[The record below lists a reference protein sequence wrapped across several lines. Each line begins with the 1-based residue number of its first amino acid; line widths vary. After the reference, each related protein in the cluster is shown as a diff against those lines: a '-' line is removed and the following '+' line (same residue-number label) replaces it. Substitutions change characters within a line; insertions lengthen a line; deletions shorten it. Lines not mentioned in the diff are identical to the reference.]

1 MSHMV
6 CMNVLHID
14 RTPHWQNQ
22 NAWLFCSNYYSY

>member
-6 CMNVLHID
+6 RMDVLHIN

-22 NAWLFCSNYYSY
+22 NAWLFCSNYSY